1 MLAVALGDKETSLS
15 LLAKAVEDREPELIW
30 AKADPRLDVTRGTPG
45 SSPSSTE
52 YFQAL
57 KPDRFAFAANANRS
71 WDDHGCNLI
80 SCS

>member
-52 YFQAL
+52 YFQGFEAG
-57 KPDRFAFAANANRS
+57 PVCIRS
-71 WDDHGCNLI
+71 ERESIMG
-80 SCS
+80 